1 MIKTELVGGD
11 RVVAKLDDLPER
23 IRAELKIGI
32 GRAAIRLQRDV
43 MQSKLNGQVL
53 KVRTGRLKG
62 SIGQVV
68 VEDGASVSGVV
79 STPVKYAPFHEYGFK
94 GTETVREH
102 LREIKQAFGLLI
114 APRQVVV
121 KEHSR
126 KVDYPAHSFLRTA
139 LTELQASGFIQSE
152 IEDALKRATA

>member
-53 KVRTGRLKG
+53 TVRTGRLKG

-68 VEDGASVSGVV
+68 VEDGNSVSGVV
-79 STPVKYAPFHEYGFK
+79 STPVKYAAFHEYGFK

-102 LREIKQAFGLLI
+102 MREIKQAFGLPI

-152 IEDALKRATA
+152 IDDALKRATA